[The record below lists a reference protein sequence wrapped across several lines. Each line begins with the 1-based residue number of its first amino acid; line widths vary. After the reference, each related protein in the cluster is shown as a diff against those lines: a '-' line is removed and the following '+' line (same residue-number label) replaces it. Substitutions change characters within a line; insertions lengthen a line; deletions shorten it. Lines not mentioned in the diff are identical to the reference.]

1 MADYDVELM
10 IKVAELYYLDDMPQR
25 DIAQKLNLSRPKV
38 SRLLKAAKE
47 HNLIDIKINYP
58 EPARSELE
66 KAFESNFG
74 LKEAVIVSN
83 VDENHVRTFA
93 EVTAVAAKYLKRV
106 VKEGNSIG
114 VAWGRTLRAVVESM
128 GFAERKKVRVVQI
141 IGSLGQSSESANEIV
156 RKLAESLG
164 GSSFILP
171 APAIVDSPEIKNAII
186 KDKTIQEVLRMA
198 RSVNI
203 ALVGIG
209 NIDEN
214 SSFFN
219 TGYLK
224 KKDLEVLKQENAVG
238 DICAHFFDMDGR
250 LCTNIDKRVIAV
262 STEELKSIPRV
273 IGVAT
278 GKEKVRSILGA
289 LKSGMLD
296 VLITD
301 ERTAKS
307 VIELSKS

>member
-1 MADYDVELM
+1 MADYDIELM
-10 IKVAELYYLDDMPQR
+10 IKVAELYYLDDVPQR
-25 DIAQKLNLSRPKV
+25 EIAQKLNLSRPKV

-83 VDENHVRTFA
+83 VNENHFRTFA
-93 EVTAVAAKYLKRV
+93 QVTATAAKYLRRM
-106 VKEGNSIG
+106 VKERDSIG
-114 VAWGRTLRAVVESM
+114 VAWGRTLRAVVDSI
-128 GFAERKKVRVVQI
+128 GITERKNVRAVQI

-156 RKLAESLG
+156 RKMAESFG
-164 GSSFILP
+164 GNSFILP
-171 APAIVDSPEIKNAII
+171 APAIVDSPEIKDAII
-186 KDKTIQEVLRMA
+186 KDNTIQDILNMA

-209 NIDEN
+209 NIDKN

-224 KKDLEVLKQENAVG
+224 QKDLEALKQEKAVG
-238 DICAHFFDMDGR
+238 DICAHFFDIEGR
-250 LCTNIDKRVIAV
+250 LCTDIDRRVIAI
-262 STEELKSIPRV
+262 STEDLKKIPRV

-278 GKEKVRSILGA
+278 GKEKVKSILGA
-289 LKSGMLD
+289 LKSGILD

-301 ERTAKS
+301 EKTAKS
-307 VIELSKS
+307 IIDLSKP